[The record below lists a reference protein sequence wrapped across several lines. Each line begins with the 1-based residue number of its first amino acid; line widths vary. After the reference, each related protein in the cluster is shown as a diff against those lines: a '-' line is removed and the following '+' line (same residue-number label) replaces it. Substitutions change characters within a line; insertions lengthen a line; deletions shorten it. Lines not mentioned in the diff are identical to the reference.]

1 MFLKKIEIQGFK
13 SFANKTELL
22 FDQNLTAIV
31 GPNGSGK
38 SNVADA
44 IRWATGEQSQKL
56 LRTKKSEEVI
66 FAGSDTKNR
75 LGLAEVSLFLDN
87 HDKRAP
93 IDYDEIVITR
103 RVYRTGESEYII
115 NKNKVRLIDVQLL
128 LAQASFGQNNYSII
142 GQGMIDSILSQ
153 SSASRKNFFD
163 EATGVREFQIKKE
176 KSQLKYEN
184 TQENLEKSRLILNE
198 LSPRLKYLT
207 KQVNK
212 FSKLQE
218 TKSDLEESQN
228 NYYGFLLNEIK
239 AKIDTTKKELVEKNK
254 AKEIIEKQLLDI
266 ENKLSQEENKN
277 SYSKE
282 FNLLQDK
289 HEELLTSKNHLIH
302 DRVVY
307 QGKLDV
313 EFSNTGKD
321 NISWLMEQK
330 NELEKEEQKNQKEII
345 EIENNLNKLSKELIE
360 KNTRQEEFIA
370 KINQIQQKLQENA
383 QIDNSSDSINS
394 DEIKLKINKLNTS
407 FQKLILE
414 IDTMEIGSIKQEIFF
429 ISKEIEYLHKNINK
443 ENGED
448 NTGIK
453 KNYFRLQEEFNKYLL
468 SKDSLVNEIFDLK
481 NQKNSLDNKLSFLK
495 QRQSEISSK
504 IKKVVVDIE
513 IANSKDR
520 SQIQEQIESAVSNLN
535 NKIADLDKEIS
546 KIKSQIDNLD
556 AENEKNRKN
565 IFELQKN
572 ARNIQLELD
581 KLNQESNEIN
591 ISLARL
597 QTKEEDIKNEIS
609 QESVNIENLNFES
622 HINKDEIFE
631 KINRL
636 KRQLSQI
643 GEIEENVENE
653 YSEVETKYNF
663 LNQQIIDLENAS
675 KNIKEIIEDLN
686 KKIEE
691 KFDNNFKKINETF
704 GKYFKILFNGGNAE
718 LQITKF
724 DDLEKEETP
733 EEIGGTEET
742 EEAKTRSKKTA
753 NSGIADI
760 TMIVKIPGKKLT
772 SVNFLSGGEKALTS
786 IALVCAI
793 IFNNPSPFVVLDE
806 VDAALDE
813 ANSERFAEIVDMLK
827 DKTQFICITHNR
839 ATMHKAE
846 TLYGVTMSEDGISKI
861 LSISFS
867 EAKKYSEQ

>member
-56 LRTKKSEEVI
+56 LRTKKAEEVI

-87 HDKRAP
+87 HDKKAP
-93 IDYDEIVITR
+93 IDYSEIVITR

-115 NKNKVRLIDVQLL
+115 NKNRVRLIDIQLL

-176 KSQLKYEN
+176 KSQNKYEN

-218 TKSDLEESQN
+218 TKSELEKSQN
-228 NYYGFLLNEIK
+228 DYYGFLLNEIK
-239 AKIDTTKKELVEKNK
+239 NKIDNTKKELGEKNK
-254 AKEIIEKQLLDI
+254 SKEIIEKQLLDI

-282 FNLLQDK
+282 FSVLQDK
-289 HEELLTSKNHLIH
+289 HEELLSSKNRLIH
-302 DRVVY
+302 DKIVY

-313 EFSNTGKD
+313 EFSNTGKND
-321 NISWLMEQK
+321 ISWLQETK
-330 NELEKEEQKNQKEII
+330 NELEKENQKNQKEII
-345 EIENNLNKLSKELIE
+345 EIESGLNKISKELIE

-383 QIDNSSDSINS
+383 QIDNSGDSINS
-394 DEIKLKINKLNTS
+394 DEIKLKIKKLNTS
-407 FQKLILE
+407 FQKLVSG

-443 ENGED
+443 ETSQENAE
-448 NTGIK
+448 IK
-453 KNYFRLQEEFNKYLL
+453 KNYFHLQEEFNKYLL

-481 NQKNSLDNKLSFLK
+481 NQKNSLDNKLSFLR

-504 IKKVVVDIE
+504 TKKIIVDIE
-513 IANSKDR
+513 IGNSKDR
-520 SQIQEQIESAVSNLN
+520 SQVQEQIESAVLELDK
-535 NKIADLDKEIS
+535 KIAELDKEIS
-546 KIKSQIDNLD
+546 EIKSQIQSLD

-572 ARNIQLELD
+572 TRNIQLELD
-581 KLNQESNEIN
+581 KINQEINEIN
-591 ISLARL
+591 IGLARL
-597 QTKEEDIKNEIS
+597 QTKEEDVKNELS
-609 QESVNIENLNFES
+609 QEGVIIENLNFDS
-622 HINKDEIFE
+622 NIDKDEIYE

-724 DDLEKEETP
+724 DDLEKEEMP
-733 EEIGGTEET
+733 EET
-742 EEAKTRSKKTA
+742 EITEEIEGVKTKGKKTP

-760 TMIVKIPGKKLT
+760 TMFVKIPGKKLT

-793 IFNNPSPFVVLDE
+793 IYNNPSPFVVLDE

-846 TLYGVTMSEDGISKI
+846 TLYGVTMDEDGISKI
-861 LSISFS
+861 LSISFN